1 MRDSFER
8 IRIGGTAV
16 LVGSVFPA
24 PPMPLEA
31 EWIVRR
37 NLTLRGIHNYAP
49 VDLREAVSFLAAHHT
64 KFPFADLVRDTFPLE
79 RAEEAFR
86 FALDKNPPRVG
97 ITR

>member
-1 MRDSFER
+1 MR

-31 EWIVRR
+31 EIVRR
-37 NLTLRGIHNYAP
+37 NLTLRGVHNYAP
-49 VDLREAVSFLAAHHT
+49 VDLQEAVDFLAANHST
-64 KFPFADLVRDTFPLE
+64 FAFAQLVRRTFPLK
-79 RAEEAFR
+79 RAESR
-86 FALDKNPPRVG
+86 RRVPTRVG